1 MTNLHLPKR
10 PPRFVRRAVAAALV
24 IAIGASG
31 CADGGGSSTAL
42 VETSGPVVETT
53 SVVPTLPDTSAPATS
68 TTSAPTTRPPADS
81 VVGAERGV
89 FPDDDWEL
97 GELPPE
103 VDPAAL
109 DAAVD
114 AAFGAADAA
123 ARVRSI
129 VIVQGGRIVYER
141 YHPLDGPD
149 TIMQSFS
156 VAKSITSAA
165 IGLLVGDGLVDV
177 EERAPIAL
185 WDDPVDPRHAI
196 TLEHLLHMASGL
208 QYEEQYGPGSQV
220 LGMMA
225 APVASEFIASFPLEA
240 EPGTLFDYSTGTTAI
255 LAGIVY
261 DVLGGTAEGDAY
273 LQQRLFEP
281 LGMTTVELQRDQAG
295 RWVGGFGANATTR
308 DFARFGLLFAND
320 GVWDGERILPEG
332 WVEYSRTPSP
342 SNAQYGAQWWM
353 FRDGAFEARGL
364 FGQVVLVSPRND
376 LVMAIN
382 TTSGGDA
389 DTLLGAVYP
398 MFDGME

>member
-1 MTNLHLPKR
+1 MMTGMTAR
-10 PPRFVRRAVAAALV
+10 RSVSSRARFSWRVLALASLGAIAAA
-24 IAIGASG
+24 ACG
-31 CADGGGSSTAL
+31 GGGSSGVGL
-42 VETSGPVVETT
+42 VESTVVVTDAAPVASTT
-53 SVVPTLPDTSAPATS
+53 TTTS
-68 TTSAPTTRPPADS
+68 TTTTLAATTAPPTTVAPIDA
-81 VVGAERGV
+81 GV
-89 FPDDDWEL
+89 FPGADWEV
-97 GELPPE
+97 GELPAE
-103 VDPAAL
+103 VDRQAL

-114 AAFGAADAA
+114 TAFGAPDAA

-177 EERAPIAL
+177 TARAPIAQ
-185 WDDPVDPRHAI
+185 WDDPADPRHAI

-220 LGMMA
+220 LGMLS

-240 EPGTLFDYSTGTTAI
+240 DPGTLFDYSTGTTAI
-255 LAGIVY
+255 LAGMVY
-261 DVLGGTAEGDAY
+261 DALGGTAQGDAY
-273 LQQRLFEP
+273 LQDRLFEP

-295 RWVGGFGANATTR
+295 RWVGGFGADATTR
-308 DFARFGLLFAND
+308 DFARFGLLYVND

-398 MFDGME
+398 MFDEME

>member
-1 MTNLHLPKR
+1 MMRR
-10 PPRFVRRAVAAALV
+10 PRTAPIGAALALLVGVGAAA
-24 IAIGASG
+24 
-31 CADGGGSSTAL
+31 CAGDDTARTAL
-42 VETSGPVVETT
+42 LDPTVVVTDVPVTEAAGLGSTT
-53 SVVPTLPDTSAPATS
+53 AVPTTV
-68 TTSAPTTRPPADS
+68 APTTLPSTTLPSTTAAP
-81 VVGAERGV
+81 VTTGV
-89 FPDDDWEL
+89 FPGADWEV
-97 GELPPE
+97 GDLPTA
-103 VDPAAL
+103 VDRPAL

-114 AAFGAADAA
+114 VAFGAPDASG
-123 ARVRSI
+123 RVRSI

-149 TIMQSFS
+149 TIMDSFS

-177 EERAPIAL
+177 GARAPIAQ
-185 WDDPVDPRHAI
+185 WDDPADPRHAI

-220 LGMMA
+220 LGMLS

-261 DVLGGTAEGDAY
+261 DTVGGSQQGDAF
-273 LQQRLFEP
+273 LQERLFEP
-281 LGMTTVELQRDQAG
+281 LGITSIELQRDQAG

-308 DFARFGLLFAND
+308 DFARFGLLYLND

-332 WVEYSRTPSP
+332 WVEYSHTPSP
-342 SNAQYGAQWWM
+342 TNAQYGAQWWM

-364 FGQVVLVSPRND
+364 FGQVILVSQRND
-376 LVMAIN
+376 LVVAIN

-389 DTLLGAVYP
+389 DTLVNAVYSL
-398 MFDGME
+398 FDEKE